1 MFGEELMLG
10 QIEMSVDDKGRI
22 IIPASTKREVGE
34 KLILIYDEVLNVYE
48 VYSLNKLSE
57 KFQTLNNLILNAK
70 NKREENIYKKRLYQF
85 SKSIL
90 RSQKIDLQVRISM
103 GKEFKE
109 IKKVLCI
116 GAYDHLIIEPV
127 KNRK

>member
-10 QIEMSVDDKGRI
+10 QIEMSIDYKGRV
-22 IIPASTKREVGE
+22 IIPVSTKREVGE
-34 KLILIYDEVLNVYE
+34 KLILIHDESLDIYE
-48 VYSLNKLSE
+48 IYSLSKLTE
-57 KFQTLNNLILNAK
+57 KFEKLNNLILDAK
-70 NKREENIYKKRLYQF
+70 NKKEENMYKKKLYQF

-90 RSQKIDLQVRISM
+90 RSQKIDLQGRISM
-103 GKEFKE
+103 GKEFKD

-127 KNRK
+127 KNKK